1 MIWINDMEEQW
12 LDRGACPNPECGS
25 SDANVNH
32 SEGYSFCYSCWT
44 RFGEKGNKMETEN
57 IIPMKTDNKIKTF
70 GTLGA
75 LTERSISKETAQK
88 YNTDVIVKGNQN
100 THHIYKYFDEG
111 GNNIANKIR
120 NVADKEAMRSEGKM
134 SNTVLFG
141 QNIFAPNGKYITI
154 TEGEV
159 DAMSAFE
166 LLGSKWACVS
176 VKNGAHSA
184 LGNCKKEFEYLD
196 SFDQIVISF
205 DMDKQGRDA
214 SEKVAQLFSPN
225 KCKIMH
231 MEHKDANEFLQ
242 LNKREEFTRA
252 WWNAQP
258 YTPAG
263 IVNLK
268 DLGDALYTEEYCET
282 CLYPWHK
289 LNHKTYGMRTGELV
303 TFTSGAGM
311 GKSSVMRELMY
322 HLLKNTEDNVGI
334 IALEEGIKNTTFN
347 IMSVEANARLYIK
360 EVREKF
366 EQEQLNTWQENTV
379 GTGRFFAFDHFGSM
393 DNDEILSRIRYM
405 AQALDCKWIFLDH
418 LSILVSGQEDTDE
431 RKSIDIL
438 MTKLRSLVEQTN
450 IGLLLV
456 SHLRRPSGDRG
467 HEDGREVSLSHLRGS
482 ASIAHLSDS
491 VIALERDQQSE
502 DDVLANTTT
511 VRVLKNRY
519 TGDTGVATHLFYD
532 KDTGRMKEIS
542 NPYEVE
548 DTSTII
554 DEEIPF

>member
-1 MIWINDMEEQW
+1 MEEQW

-25 SDANVNH
+25 SNANVQH
-32 SEGYSFCYSCWT
+32 SEGYSHCFSCNT
-44 RFGEKGNKMETEN
+44 HFYNKGETMQTETV
-57 IIPMKTDNKIKTF
+57 IPMKTDNKITTF

-159 DAMSAFE
+159 DAMSVYE

-176 VKNGAHSA
+176 IKTGAGSA
-184 LGNCKKEFEYLD
+184 LRDCKKSFEYLD
-196 SFDQIVISF
+196 SFQNIVISF

-214 SEKVAQLFSPN
+214 SEQVAQLFSPN

-231 MEHKDANEFLQ
+231 MEYKDANEYLQ
-242 LNKREEFTRA
+242 VSKREEFTRA

-268 DLGDALYTEEYCET
+268 DLGDTLYTEEYCET
-282 CLYPWHK
+282 CSYPWHK

-366 EQEQLNTWQENTV
+366 EQEQLVKWQENTV

-491 VIALERDQQSE
+491 VIALERDQQAE

-519 TGDTGVATHLFYD
+519 TGDTGIATHLFYD
-532 KDTGRMKEIS
+532 KETGRMKEIS

-554 DEEIPF
+554 DKEIPF

>member
-1 MIWINDMEEQW
+1 MDKKW
-12 LDRGACPNPECGS
+12 LDRGACPECNS
-25 SDANVNH
+25 SDGNVRH
-32 SEGYSFCYSCWT
+32 SEGYSFCFVCKT
-44 RFGEKGNKMETEN
+44 RFGENMQTETVV
-57 IIPMKTDNKIKTF
+57 PMKRESSIKTV

-75 LTERSISKETAQK
+75 ITERGISKETAQK
-88 YNTDVIVKGNQN
+88 YNTDVKVSGNMN
-100 THHIYKYFDEG
+100 THHIYKYFDES
-111 GNNIANKIR
+111 GNNIGNKVR
-120 NVADKEAMRSEGKM
+120 NVSTKDMWVEGGM
-134 SNTVLFG
+134 SDALLFG

-176 VKNGAHSA
+176 IKRGAGSA
-184 LGNCKKEFEYLD
+184 LRDCKKSFEYLD
-196 SFDQIVISF
+196 SFQNIVISF

-214 SEKVAQLFSPN
+214 SEQVAQLFSPN

-282 CLYPWHK
+282 CSYPWHK

-456 SHLRRPSGDRG
+456 SHLRRPAGDRG

-491 VIALERDQQSE
+491 VIALERDQQAE

-519 TGDTGVATHLFYD
+519 TGDTGIATHLFYD

>member
-1 MIWINDMEEQW
+1 MNWNSNMDKKW
-12 LDRGACPNPECGS
+12 LDRGACPECGS
-25 SDANVNH
+25 SDGNVRH
-32 SEGYSFCYSCWT
+32 SEGYSFCFVCET
-44 RFGEKGNKMETEN
+44 RFGESMQTETV
-57 IIPMKTDNKIKTF
+57 IPMKRESNIKTV

-88 YNTDVIVKGNQN
+88 YNTDVKVNGNMN
-100 THHIYKYFDEG
+100 THHIYKYFDESA
-111 GNNIANKIR
+111 NNIGNKVR
-120 NVADKEAMRSEGKM
+120 NVSTKDMWVEGSMTEAL
-134 SNTVLFG
+134 LFG

-159 DAMSAFE
+159 DAMSAYE

-176 VKNGAHSA
+176 IKTGAGSA
-184 LGNCKKEFEYLD
+184 LRDCKKAFEYLD

-231 MEHKDANEFLQ
+231 MEHKDANEYLQ
-242 LNKREEFTRA
+242 INKREEFTRA

-268 DLGDALYTEEYCET
+268 DLKSTLFEEEYCET
-282 CLYPWHK
+282 CLYPWTK
-289 LNHKTYGMRTGELV
+289 LNDKTYGMRTGELI

-311 GKSSVMRELMY
+311 GKSSIMRELMY
-322 HLLKNTEDNVGI
+322 HMLKNTNDNVGI
-334 IALEEGIKNTTFN
+334 LALEESIKNTTFN
-347 IMSVEANARLYIK
+347 IMSVDANARLYINEIRK
-360 EVREKF
+360 KYS
-366 EQEQLNTWQENTV
+366 QEELDTWFDNTV
-379 GTGRFFAFDHFGSM
+379 GTGRFFAFDHFGSIN
-393 DNDEILSRIRYM
+393 NDEILSRVRFM

-418 LSILVSGQEDTDE
+418 LSILVSGQEDNDE

-438 MTKLRSLVEQTN
+438 MTKLRSLVEQTG

-456 SHLRRPSGDRG
+456 SHLRRPTGDRG
-467 HEDGREVSLSHLRGS
+467 HEDGKEVSLSHLRGS

-491 VIALERDQQSE
+491 VIALERDQQAE
-502 DDVLANTTT
+502 DEVLANTTT
-511 VRVLKNRY
+511 IRILKNRY
-519 TGDTGVATHLFYD
+519 TGDTGIATHLFYD
-532 KDTGRMKEIS
+532 RETGRMKEIS
-542 NPYEVE
+542 NPYEV
-548 DTSTII
+548 D
-554 DEEIPF
+554 DNNREETTF

>member
-1 MIWINDMEEQW
+1 MDKKW
-12 LDRGACPNPECGS
+12 LDRGACPECNS
-25 SDANVNH
+25 SDGNVRH
-32 SEGYSFCYSCWT
+32 SEGYSFCFVCKT
-44 RFGEKGNKMETEN
+44 RFGENMQTETVV
-57 IIPMKTDNKIKTF
+57 PMKRESSIKTV

-75 LTERSISKETAQK
+75 ITERGISKETAQK
-88 YNTDVIVKGNQN
+88 YNTDVKVSGNMN

-111 GNNIANKIR
+111 GNNIGNKVR
-120 NVADKEAMRSEGKM
+120 NVSTKDMWVEGGM
-134 SNTVLFG
+134 SDALLFG

-159 DAMSAFE
+159 DAMSSYE

-176 VKNGAHSA
+176 IKTGAGSA
-184 LGNCKKEFEYLD
+184 LRDCKKSFEYLD

-214 SEKVAQLFSPN
+214 SEQVAQLFSPN

-282 CLYPWHK
+282 CSYPWHK

-456 SHLRRPSGDRG
+456 SHLRRPAGDRG

-491 VIALERDQQSE
+491 VIALERDQQAE

-542 NPYEVE
+542 NPYDVE
-548 DTSTII
+548 DTSTIT
-554 DEEIPF
+554 DEEVPF

>member
-1 MIWINDMEEQW
+1 MDKKW
-12 LDRGACPNPECGS
+12 LDRGACPECNS
-25 SDANVNH
+25 SDGNVRH
-32 SEGYSFCYSCWT
+32 SEGYSFCFVCKT
-44 RFGEKGNKMETEN
+44 RFGENMQTETVV
-57 IIPMKTDNKIKTF
+57 PMKRESSIKTV

-75 LTERSISKETAQK
+75 ITERGISKETAQK
-88 YNTDVIVKGNQN
+88 YNTDVKVSGNMN

-111 GNNIANKIR
+111 GNNIGNKVR
-120 NVADKEAMRSEGKM
+120 NVSTKDMWVEGGM
-134 SNTVLFG
+134 SDALLFG

-159 DAMSAFE
+159 DAMSSYE

-176 VKNGAHSA
+176 IKTGAGSA
-184 LGNCKKEFEYLD
+184 LRDCKKSFEYLD

-282 CLYPWHK
+282 CSYPWHK

-456 SHLRRPSGDRG
+456 SHLRRPAGDRG

-491 VIALERDQQSE
+491 VIALERDQQAE

-532 KDTGRMKEIS
+532 KETGRMKEIS

-554 DEEIPF
+554 DEEVPF

>member
-1 MIWINDMEEQW
+1 MDKKW
-12 LDRGACPNPECGS
+12 LDRGACPECGS
-25 SDANVNH
+25 SDGNVRH
-32 SEGYSFCYSCWT
+32 SEGYSFCFVCET
-44 RFGEKGNKMETEN
+44 RFGESMQVETV
-57 IIPMKTDNKIKTF
+57 IPMKRESNIKTV

-88 YNTDVIVKGNQN
+88 YNTDVKVNGNMN
-100 THHIYKYFDEG
+100 THHIYKYFDES
-111 GNNIANKIR
+111 GNNIGNKVR
-120 NVADKEAMRSEGKM
+120 NISTKDMWVEGSMTEAL
-134 SNTVLFG
+134 LFG

-159 DAMSAFE
+159 DAMSAYE

-176 VKNGAHSA
+176 IKTGAGSA
-184 LGNCKKEFEYLD
+184 LRDCKKAFEYLD

-231 MEHKDANEFLQ
+231 MEYKDANEYLQ
-242 LNKREEFTRA
+242 VNKREEFTRA

-268 DLGDALYTEEYCET
+268 DLKSTIFEEEYCET
-282 CLYPWHK
+282 CLYPWTK
-289 LNHKTYGMRTGELV
+289 LNDKTYGMRTGELI

-311 GKSSVMRELMY
+311 GKSSIMRELMY
-322 HLLKNTEDNVGI
+322 HMLKNTNDNVGI
-334 IALEEGIKNTTFN
+334 LALEESIKNTTFN
-347 IMSVEANARLYIK
+347 IMSVDANARLYINEIRK
-360 EVREKF
+360 KYS
-366 EQEQLNTWQENTV
+366 QEELDTWFDNTV
-379 GTGRFFAFDHFGSM
+379 GTGRFFAFDHFGSIN
-393 DNDEILSRIRYM
+393 NDEILSRVRFM

-418 LSILVSGQEDTDE
+418 LSILVSGQEDNDE

-438 MTKLRSLVEQTN
+438 MTKLRSLVEQTG

-456 SHLRRPSGDRG
+456 SHLRRPTGDRG
-467 HEDGREVSLSHLRGS
+467 HEDGKEVSLSHLRGS

-491 VIALERDQQSE
+491 VIALERDQQAE
-502 DDVLANTTT
+502 DEVLANTTT
-511 VRVLKNRY
+511 IRILKNRY
-519 TGDTGVATHLFYD
+519 TGDTGIATHLFYD
-532 KDTGRMKEIS
+532 RETGRMKEIS
-542 NPYEVE
+542 NPYEV
-548 DTSTII
+548 DDNNT
-554 DEEIPF
+554 EETTF

>member
-1 MIWINDMEEQW
+1 MEKKW
-12 LDRGACPNPECGS
+12 LDRGSCPECNS
-25 SDANVNH
+25 SDGNVRH
-32 SEGYSFCYSCWT
+32 SEGYSFCFVCKT
-44 RFGEKGNKMETEN
+44 RFGENMQTETVV
-57 IIPMKTDNKIKTF
+57 PMKRESSIKTV

-75 LTERSISKETAQK
+75 ITERGISKETAQK
-88 YNTDVIVKGNQN
+88 YNTDVKVSGNMN

-111 GNNIANKIR
+111 GNNIGNKVR
-120 NVADKEAMRSEGKM
+120 NVSTKDMWVEGGM
-134 SNTVLFG
+134 SDALLFG

-159 DAMSAFE
+159 DAMSSYE

-176 VKNGAHSA
+176 IKTGAGSA
-184 LGNCKKEFEYLD
+184 LRDCKKSFEYLD

-214 SEKVAQLFSPN
+214 SEQVAQLFSPN

-491 VIALERDQQSE
+491 VIALERDQQAE

-519 TGDTGVATHLFYD
+519 TGDTGIATHLFYD

-542 NPYEVE
+542 NPYDVE
-548 DTSTII
+548 DTSTIT
-554 DEEIPF
+554 DEELPF

>member
-1 MIWINDMEEQW
+1 MEKKW
-12 LDRGACPNPECGS
+12 LDRGSCPECNS
-25 SDANVNH
+25 SDGNVRH
-32 SEGYSFCYSCWT
+32 SEGYSFCFVCET
-44 RFGEKGNKMETEN
+44 RFGESMQTETV
-57 IIPMKTDNKIKTF
+57 IPMKRESNIKTV

-88 YNTDVIVKGNQN
+88 YNTDVKVNGNMN
-100 THHIYKYFDEG
+100 THHIYKYFDES
-111 GNNIANKIR
+111 GNNIGNKVR
-120 NVADKEAMRSEGKM
+120 NVSTKDMWVEGSMTEAL
-134 SNTVLFG
+134 LFG

-159 DAMSAFE
+159 DAMSAYE

-176 VKNGAHSA
+176 IKTGAGSA
-184 LGNCKKEFEYLD
+184 LRDCKKAFEYLD

-268 DLGDALYTEEYCET
+268 DLGDALYAEEYCET
-282 CLYPWHK
+282 CLYPWNK

-456 SHLRRPSGDRG
+456 SHLRRPAGDRG

-491 VIALERDQQSE
+491 VIALERDQQAE

-511 VRVLKNRY
+511 IRVLKNRY
-519 TGDTGVATHLFYD
+519 TGDTGIATHLFYD

-548 DTSTII
+548 DTSTVT
-554 DEEIPF
+554 EEEVPF